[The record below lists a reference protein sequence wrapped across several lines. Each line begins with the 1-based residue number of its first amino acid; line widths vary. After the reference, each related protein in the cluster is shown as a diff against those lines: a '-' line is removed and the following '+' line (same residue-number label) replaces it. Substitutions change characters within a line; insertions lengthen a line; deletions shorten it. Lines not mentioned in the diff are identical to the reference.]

1 MKFCDKLVKQ
11 RKNNNMSQ
19 EQLAD
24 RLGVSRQAVSKWESG
39 NSMPDMAK
47 ILELCKILN
56 CNLEDLVDDGVSSTK
71 DIMNSKVDINNYI
84 KEFLNF
90 VTNTINMFWSM
101 TLGEKVKCI
110 VEMLI
115 ILIILFTVWG
125 IIGRIINLIFFNILS
140 MLPSTIYRFVR
151 GICSVIYGLFGFI
164 TGVIIIIHI
173 FKIRYL
179 DYFITI
185 EDNNTTNKTIEISID
200 NDNKNVNDNKIKF
213 INNKKNK
220 IIIRDPKHSTYS
232 FFEFLGKILICI
244 IKFILILVAFP
255 CICSFIGVT
264 FGITFSIWYIKYGI
278 FFLGIVIIL
287 LGLLLINYLV
297 LRFIYNF
304 VLNQKIRFNILF
316 IIFIAG
322 LLLTGIGSGI
332 SFCDYMSFDKKV
344 ITSKDIK
351 YINKSFNLEMKDNL
365 ILEFLEHY
373 NVEFIE
379 DNNLNNIKIEL
390 TQRKDIEVDLYNYMD
405 SYYDM
410 NNGMTYLIYD
420 FNYHADSGN
429 AIDEINYLLKQ
440 LKSKERIYN
449 DYVNV
454 TKIKI
459 YASKDN
465 IQKLKDN
472 YNYFYK

>member
-1 MKFCDKLVKQ
+1 M
-11 RKNNNMSQ
+11 
-19 EQLAD
+19 
-24 RLGVSRQAVSKWESG
+24 
-39 NSMPDMAK
+39 
-47 ILELCKILN
+47 
-56 CNLEDLVDDGVSSTK
+56 
-71 DIMNSKVDINNYI
+71 
-84 KEFLNF
+84 
-90 VTNTINMFWSM
+90 
-101 TLGEKVKCI
+101 
-110 VEMLI
+110 
-115 ILIILFTVWG
+115 
-125 IIGRIINLIFFNILS
+125 
-140 MLPSTIYRFVR
+140 
-151 GICSVIYGLFGFI
+151 
-164 TGVIIIIHI
+164 
-173 FKIRYL
+173 
-179 DYFITI
+179 
-185 EDNNTTNKTIEISID
+185 
-200 NDNKNVNDNKIKF
+200 
-213 INNKKNK
+213 
-220 IIIRDPKHSTYS
+220 
-232 FFEFLGKILICI
+232 
-244 IKFILILVAFP
+244 
-255 CICSFIGVT
+255 
-264 FGITFSIWYIKYGI
+264 
-278 FFLGIVIIL
+278 
-287 LGLLLINYLV
+287 LLINYLV

-390 TQRKDIEVDLYNYMD
+390 TQCKDIEVDLYNYMD
-405 SYYDM
+405 SYYVI

-429 AIDEINYLLKQ
+429 VIDEINYLLKQ